1 MIYHACPT
9 REEEEVDGGQHC
21 GCPLQGCHGGVG
33 AGPMT
38 LLTLTLALCDSSF
51 TLGSIIK
58 TFPNIHQQQLLT

>member
-21 GCPLQGCHGGVG
+21 GCPPQGCHGGVG

-38 LLTLTLALCDSSF
+38 LLTLTLAL
-51 TLGSIIK
+51 L
-58 TFPNIHQQQLLT
+58 